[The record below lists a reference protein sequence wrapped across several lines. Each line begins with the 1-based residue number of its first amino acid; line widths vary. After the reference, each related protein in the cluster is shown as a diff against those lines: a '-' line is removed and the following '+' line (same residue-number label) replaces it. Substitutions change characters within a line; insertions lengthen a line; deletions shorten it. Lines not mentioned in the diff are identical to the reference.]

1 MPLFQNGI
9 DQVLPMIKQFEEI
22 IDQTT
27 SELTC
32 NAEEKKEICLEL
44 ADHLY
49 SAYEFHMANGANK
62 DEAIKQVVQDFGQT
76 EEVVQQFQ
84 QVVNPLYGW
93 MKKIAWVAFFAYSC
107 AVLWKVIVGRL
118 IIRIVEYVRADGS
131 YYMQYVYSDAVN
143 WTSKQ
148 FFDFTMWQS
157 NVNFMP
163 FEMIKFYATN
173 NVNLDIT
180 IHNLFGNII
189 LLLPLGLLLPF
200 LFYKCKNLLSVTTI
214 AFCTS
219 LTIECIQFGLQIGM
233 ADIDDI
239 LLNTFGAMIGYMIA
253 IGIFEVLSWRLRS
266 KSFSHLE

>member
-1 MPLFQNGI
+1 M
-9 DQVLPMIKQFEEI
+9 LPMIKQFEEM

-27 SELTC
+27 SELKC
-32 NAEEKKEICLEL
+32 NAEEKQDIRLEL
-44 ADHLY
+44 EDHLY
-49 SAYEFHMANGANK
+49 SAYEYYIANGLNNDK
-62 DEAIKQVVQDFGQT
+62 AIEQVIQDFGQT
-76 EEVVQQFQ
+76 EVVAQQFQ
-84 QVVNPLYGW
+84 QVVSPLYGW
-93 MKKIAWVAFFAYSC
+93 MKKMAWVAFYTYSF
-107 AVLWKVIVGRL
+107 AVLWKVIFGRL
-118 IIRIVEYVRADGS
+118 IIRVTEYVQADGP

-148 FFDFTMWQS
+148 FFDFTMWKS

-173 NVNLDIT
+173 NVNLDIA

-200 LFYKCKNLLSVTTI
+200 LFYTCKNSLSVITI

-219 LTIECIQFGLQIGM
+219 LAIECIQFGLQIGM

-253 IGIFEVLSWRLRS
+253 RGIFEVLSWRLRS
-266 KSFSHLE
+266 KLFHV